1 MNDIRLSR
9 RAGLAAGLVAATA
22 LPFRPAR
29 AAYPEGPVTWIVAY
43 AAGGGTD
50 TLARLLGEAM
60 APKLGQP
67 VVIENRPGGATNI
80 GAGVAAKADPDGRTV
95 FTADNGT
102 LVFNPAL
109 FRKLPY
115 DPERDFR
122 PVGLM
127 ARFPLVLAVWKAS
140 VSTSARDF
148 VDRARAE
155 PGAIDYASPGVGSPH
170 HLTMERLAREAGVQF
185 THIPYKG
192 AAPALNDLV
201 GGHVESMVVD
211 YPSAASHLQAGTIRP
226 LAVCSAAR
234 LGGLPEVPTVQEALG
249 LDGFEAYAWQ
259 GLVVPQAT
267 PDPVVERLSSAL
279 AAALHEE
286 RVLARMREIGLEPL
300 AGGPADMQ
308 RLIEAERALWVPLIR
323 SLGITLD

>member
-1 MNDIRLSR
+1 MNDTRISR
-9 RAGLAAGLVAATA
+9 RTALAAGLATA
-22 LPFRPAR
+22 AVPLRGAF
-29 AAYPEGPVTWIVAY
+29 AAYPEGPIRWIVAY

-80 GAGVAAKADPDGRTV
+80 AAGLVAKAEPDGLTV

-109 FRKLPY
+109 FEKLPY
-115 DPERDFR
+115 DPEADFR
-122 PVGLM
+122 QVGLI
-127 ARFPLVLAVWKAS
+127 ARFPLVLS
-140 VSTSARDF
+140 VRKDSASTSARDLIE
-148 VDRARAE
+148 RARAQ
-155 PGAIDYASPGVGSPH
+155 PGSVDYASPGVGSPH
-170 HLTMERLAREAGVQF
+170 HLTMERLAREAGVRF
-185 THIPYKG
+185 SHVPYKG

-211 YPSAASHLQAGTIRP
+211 YPSGASQLRSGTIRP

-234 LGGLPEVPTVQEALG
+234 LDGLADVPTVQEALG

-259 GLVVPQAT
+259 GLVVPEAT
-267 PDPVVERLSSAL
+267 PDPVVERLSGELADAL
-279 AAALHEE
+279 RQET
-286 RVLARMREIGLEPL
+286 VLARMRQIGLEPIS
-300 AGGPADMQ
+300 GGPADMQ
-308 RLIEAERALWVPLIR
+308 RLTERERAVWVPLIE
-323 SLGITLD
+323 SLGIALD